1 MSALE
6 KTRSAVDKRVKFT
19 LSARP
24 PFNFLSVVNSHGWRQ
39 LAPFSYDENTNMLS
53 YVMRLSN
60 GRVIELELRDAKD
73 GVIVETQQL
82 NNTER
87 QEVADKV
94 TWMFGLDMDFSL
106 FYAASRG
113 EPKLARAKKRA
124 LGRVLRSPT
133 LFEDVIKTILTT
145 NTLWAATKNMTL
157 RLVNEFGEYLS
168 SAGRAARN
176 DSEGRTLIPRSGRE
190 PAGARRPGASA
201 GAETKAFPTPEVIAA
216 STPDEIKEYIRV
228 GYRAPA
234 IHELAVRVASGQF
247 DLESLKTSDLPTL
260 ELRKELLTING
271 VGPYAAANLLM
282 ILGRHDFI
290 PIDSWALKLVS
301 HEWYRGQPITPKEV
315 EKRFETWG
323 EFKGL
328 AFWFWDWKYKG

>member
-6 KTRSAVDKRVKFT
+6 KTRSAVDKKVKFT

-24 PFNFLSVVNSHGWRQ
+24 PFNFLSVLNSHGWRQ
-39 LAPFSYDENTNMLS
+39 LAPFSYDENRNTLS
-53 YVMRLSN
+53 YVMRFSN
-60 GRVIELELRDAKD
+60 GRVIELKLRDAKD
-73 GVIVETQQL
+73 GVIVETQKL
-82 NNTER
+82 HNTER

-124 LGRVLRSPT
+124 LGRVLRSPS

-157 RLVNEFGEYLS
+157 RLVNEFGEHSS

-176 DSEGRTLIPRSGRE
+176 DSEAHPEI
-190 PAGARRPGASA
+190 
-201 GAETKAFPTPEVIAA
+201 KAFPAPQAIASSSPEFIR
-216 STPDEIKEYIRV
+216 EKIRV

-234 IHELAVRVASGQF
+234 IHERAVRISKGQL
-247 DLESLKTSDLPTL
+247 DLEFLKPSNLPTL
-260 ELRKELLTING
+260 E
-271 VGPYAAANLLM
+271 
-282 ILGRHDFI
+282 
-290 PIDSWALKLVS
+290 
-301 HEWYRGQPITPKEV
+301 
-315 EKRFETWG
+315 
-323 EFKGL
+323 
-328 AFWFWDWKYKG
+328 